1 MRLYTLLLATTTLVT
16 TALSAPVNKTETPV
30 EIPEEALIGFIDF
43 DGEEISA
50 LPISNGTHS
59 GILLINNTI
68 TGIAH
73 SQVSGTKSK
82 READADADADAD
94 AWHWLSFSLGEPLY
108 KREAKAEP
116 WHWLSFSKGE
126 PLYKREAEAW
136 HWLSFSLGEPL
147 Y

>member
-16 TALSAPVNKTETPV
+16 TALSAPVNKTETSV

-43 DGEEISA
+43 DGEEIST

-82 READADADADAD
+82 READADA
-94 AWHWLSFSLGEPLY
+94 WHWLSFSFGEPLY
-108 KREAKAEP
+108 KREATAEPEAEP

-126 PLYKREAEAW
+126 PLYKRESEAW

>member
-1 MRLYTLLLATTTLVT
+1 MWLYTLLLATTTLAT
-16 TALSAPVNKTETPV
+16 TALSAPVNKTETSV

-82 READADADADAD
+82 READA
-94 AWHWLSFSLGEPLY
+94 WHWLSFSLGEPLY
-108 KREAKAEP
+108 KREAKAEPEAEPEAEP

-136 HWLSFSLGEPL
+136 H
-147 Y
+147 

>member
-16 TALSAPVNKTETPV
+16 TALSAPVNKTETSA

-43 DGEEISA
+43 DGAEISA

-59 GILLINNTI
+59 GILLINDTI

-73 SQVSGTKSK
+73 SRVSGTKSK
-82 READADADADAD
+82 REAEADA
-94 AWHWLSFSLGEPLY
+94 
-108 KREAKAEP
+108 